1 PLYQLEDGTF
11 ISAGDYIL
19 GQLAADQIAAP
30 NALFAKIIDEF
41 QAHSHEE
48 GFVAE
53 TFFKFHTDPQVSA
66 LAVDLIAERYQLSQ
80 MFMKQTVSE
89 NVVKKIEDNTEIQQ
103 LPTTITNLLLE
114 LKLTVVNERIDE
126 LEQQLKEAQHENDWD
141 KMKPLLALQPQLLSV
156 RNEYCRL
163 LGNRVMN

>member
-1 PLYQLEDGTF
+1 
-11 ISAGDYIL
+11 
-19 GQLAADQIAAP
+19 
-30 NALFAKIIDEF
+30 
-41 QAHSHEE
+41 
-48 GFVAE
+48 
-53 TFFKFHTDPQVSA
+53 
-66 LAVDLIAERYQLSQ
+66 
-80 MFMKQTVSE
+80 MKQTVSE

>member
-1 PLYQLEDGTF
+1 M
-11 ISAGDYIL
+11 
-19 GQLAADQIAAP
+19 
-30 NALFAKIIDEF
+30 
-41 QAHSHEE
+41 
-48 GFVAE
+48 AE

-89 NVVKKIEDNTEIQQ
+89 NVVKKIEDNTELQQ
-103 LPTTITNLLLE
+103 LPATITTLLLE
-114 LKLTVVNERIDE
+114 LKLTIVNQRIDD
-126 LEQQLKEAQHENDWD
+126 LEKQLAEAQHENDWD